1 MARGGFSPPRP
12 APPTELSSHEIL
24 RPACGPEMAEPLP
37 AKTHTLWAPCQED
50 SPTLCPEQDP
60 WKGLAGSAQGS
71 EVKSAVHR
79 RGEETDAV

>member
-1 MARGGFSPPRP
+1 
-12 APPTELSSHEIL
+12 
-24 RPACGPEMAEPLP
+24 MAEPLL

-60 WKGLAGSAQGS
+60 WKGLAGSPQGS

-79 RGEETDAV
+79 RGEGTDAV

>member
-1 MARGGFSPPRP
+1 
-12 APPTELSSHEIL
+12 
-24 RPACGPEMAEPLP
+24 MAEPLP

-60 WKGLAGSAQGS
+60 WEGLAGSAQGS